1 MAPTSQTFTAH
12 DIEAGLMTL
21 FTAWNADQC
30 TLKAAKKLV
39 RSLAIA
45 LTRWSDDRFKRGK
58 DDEHHHEETRIVE
71 RILRHWMFEFQKCT
85 KDRCHIDLVETV
97 LPSTVGIK
105 AAGELSRHAWTWPKT
120 VEQLAQL
127 DAVEWENR
135 LTRDEPIETV

>member
-1 MAPTSQTFTAH
+1 
-12 DIEAGLMTL
+12 MTL

-30 TLKAAKKLV
+30 TLKEAKKLA
-39 RSLAIA
+39 RGLASA

-58 DDEHHHEETRIVE
+58 DDEQHHEETRLVE
-71 RILRHWMFEFQKCT
+71 RILRHWLFEFQKCT

-127 DAVEWENR
+127 DAVKWENR
-135 LTRDEPIETV
+135 LVRVSPIETV